1 MLRGFFWHCALSA
14 DVTTLGIE
22 YPRRQVAFAATA
34 AGFRVMLKRNCS
46 MSPRGLLLAF
56 ALPAALTLAIAS
68 VFALLG
74 AWLILPFAGLEAA
87 ALGAA
92 FWFTARHAADY
103 ERIELERG
111 RLRVEVSEAARLR
124 RYDMDARLARLRVEG
139 ELVVLRAPR
148 AQLELGR
155 HLDAAAR
162 VDFAAELGERLQR

>member
-1 MLRGFFWHCALSA
+1 M
-14 DVTTLGIE
+14 TTPSIE
-22 YPRRQVAFAATA
+22 YPRREVAFAATA

-46 MSPRGLLLAF
+46 MSPHGLLLAF
-56 ALPAALTLAIAS
+56 ALLAALTLAVAS
-68 VFALLG
+68 AFALLG
-74 AWLILPFAGLEAA
+74 AWLILPFAGLEVA

-103 ERIELERG
+103 ERIELARG

-124 RYDMDARLARLRVEG
+124 RYEVDARRARLRVEG
-139 ELVVLRAPR
+139 EHVVLRAAR

-162 VDFAAELGERLQR
+162 VEFAAELGLRLQR